1 MAQPVG
7 SAKDCSC
14 WPIAP
19 FKKQS
24 CSLNPTLVYKV
35 SGKLYTTSMSP
46 IFLSILAGLGGM
58 FGWGTSDFFAGL
70 FSKKIG
76 HFKTFFWSQTAG
88 LIFAAV
94 LIFFFAASF
103 NVPTLIAVLLPVAT
117 IFYAAAYLFFY
128 KGFGIGNISTVSATI
143 NLWAVFTVLFAF
155 IFLGQ
160 RLSGLQFL
168 GVAMIIVGVTLVA
181 LKWSDIKNK
190 NSHLLKG
197 VKETVAAA
205 FLFGIFWNLS
215 DVIAKEIGWLPTT
228 IFVKVGVILF
238 LILFSFFVKRELT
251 ITKSS
256 TQTKLLVALVGI
268 LEAFAVASVNWGL
281 TISGAILVTPI
292 ASALSII
299 TITMA
304 LVFLKEKVTKIQGL
318 GIVIAVAGIIL
329 TAF

>member
-1 MAQPVG
+1 M
-7 SAKDCSC
+7 
-14 WPIAP
+14 
-19 FKKQS
+19 
-24 CSLNPTLVYKV
+24 N
-35 SGKLYTTSMSP
+35 P

-58 FGWGTSDFFAGL
+58 IGWGTSDFFAGL

-76 HFKTFFWSQTAG
+76 HFKTFFWSQLAG
-88 LIFAAV
+88 LVFATLLILFFAISLNVPLLIAILLPIAAV
-94 LIFFFAASF
+94 
-103 NVPTLIAVLLPVAT
+103 
-117 IFYAAAYLFFY
+117 FYGGAYLFFY
-128 KGFGIGNISTVSATI
+128 KGFELGNISIVSATI

-168 GVAMIIVGVTLVA
+168 GVATIIAGVTLVS

-197 VKETVAAA
+197 AKEAVVAA

-215 DVIAKEIGWLPTT
+215 DVIAKDIGWLPTT
-228 IFVKVGVILF
+228 IFVKIGVILF
-238 LILFSFFVKRELT
+238 LLLFSLFVKRELT
-251 ITKSS
+251 IAKTT

-281 TISGAILVTPI
+281 TISGAIFVTPI

-304 LVFLKEKVTKIQGL
+304 LVFLKEKVTKVQVL
-318 GIVIAVAGIIL
+318 GIITAVVGIIL

>member
-1 MAQPVG
+1 MYTITMNPV
-7 SAKDCSC
+7 
-14 WPIAP
+14 I
-19 FKKQS
+19 
-24 CSLNPTLVYKV
+24 
-35 SGKLYTTSMSP
+35 
-46 IFLSILAGLGGM
+46 LSILAGLGGM
-58 FGWGTSDFFAGL
+58 IGWGISDFFAGL

-88 LIFAAV
+88 LVFAAL
-94 LIFFFAASF
+94 LIFFFATNF
-103 NVPTLIAVLLPVAT
+103 NISPLMAVLLPVAA

-128 KGFGIGNISTVSATI
+128 KGFELGNISIVSATI

-160 RLSGLQFL
+160 RLSVFQFL
-168 GVAMIIVGVTLVA
+168 GVAMIIAGVTFVS
-181 LKWSDIKNK
+181 LKWSDIKNQ

-215 DVIAKEIGWLPTT
+215 DVIAKDIGWLPTT
-228 IFVKVGVILF
+228 IFVKIGVILF
-238 LILFSFFVKRELT
+238 LLLFASFVKRELAIAKT
-251 ITKSS
+251 A

-304 LVFLKEKVTKIQGL
+304 LVFLKEKITKVQAL
-318 GIVIAVAGIIL
+318 GIVMAVAGIVL
-329 TAF
+329 TVF